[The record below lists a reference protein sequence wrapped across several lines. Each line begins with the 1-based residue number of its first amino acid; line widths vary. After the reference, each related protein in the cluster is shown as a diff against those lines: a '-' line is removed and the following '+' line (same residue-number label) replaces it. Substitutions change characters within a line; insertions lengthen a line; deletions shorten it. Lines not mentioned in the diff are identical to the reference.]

1 MLPRVF
7 PSGLTVEY
15 VRDSMYLYVY
25 GFQSGRVCE
34 RVCFAEVERKQQD
47 KWMWHQHFLMQ
58 HHGWIRCVCVT
69 HFHIYYF
76 AYEAELHLYG

>member
-15 VRDSMYLYVY
+15 VRDSMYLYVH

-47 KWMWHQHFLMQ
+47 K
-58 HHGWIRCVCVT
+58 
-69 HFHIYYF
+69 
-76 AYEAELHLYG
+76 